1 MGHAHGFL
9 YPMERTATACCL
21 CSSSVRG
28 WLGPNFALHRIMP
41 CPVEAI
47 DTQPVWGHLEPRIS
61 KVFCPAR
68 ILSNHSGRI
77 LRIRLVSPKATAAST
92 KSSFAL
98 PSPSAGSSDLW
109 RRHQAEATPRKL
121 RVVFTWL
128 PSPLSGKP
136 KKKKN
141 TLCGISATW
150 HRVNGPFLG
159 GSKPLLDSGPPVY
172 AGESLPALS
181 RE

>member
-1 MGHAHGFL
+1 
-9 YPMERTATACCL
+9 MERTATACCL

-61 KVFCPAR
+61 KVFCPAM

-77 LRIRLVSPKATAAST
+77 FRIRLVSPKATAAST

-98 PSPSAGSSDLW
+98 PSPQAGSSDRW
-109 RRHQAEATPRKL
+109 RRHQAEATRRKL

-128 PSPLSGKP
+128 PSPLSDKP
-136 KKKKN
+136 N
-141 TLCGISATW
+141 NSTT
-150 HRVNGPFLG
+150 RG
-159 GSKPLLDSGPPVY
+159 GSG
-172 AGESLPALS
+172 GNLPAAP
-181 RE
+181 REKHLHPYPPMQHTLPQKSLRPNEVELLLVQR